1 MFKKILFAT
10 DATPVCEIAAKTAFE
25 LSEKYGS
32 ELILVHVV
40 ADFFQGT
47 CPFVPD
53 MPGKEKT
60 LSVPEYTAFV
70 KEGMKKN
77 YGFLAKRFGD
87 PEYKVIK
94 GKSWEEILKFA
105 LKIKVDCIIMGAHA
119 QKEASAE
126 KTLQKVAQKA
136 HCPVLS
142 IARPCETSFWY
153 FNRIIF
159 GTDFSKASMSAFQFA
174 YKLADY
180 IGCKLHIFHALDIE
194 SSGTGDIPGQK
205 QIEDQIKEA
214 KARIEELYVSQM
226 ENFDN
231 YDMAVWEGIPYV
243 ELLKFARETSG
254 DLIVMAHH
262 TKDIDSEKAFFSHT
276 IDQVVFRSACPVVS
290 VNKYCNF
297 K

>member
-10 DATPVCEIAAKTAFE
+10 DASPVCEIAAKTAFE
-25 LSEKYGS
+25 LAQKYGS
-32 ELILVHVV
+32 ELILLHVD
-40 ADFFQGT
+40 ADSIQGP

-53 MPGKEKT
+53 MSEKEKT
-60 LSVPEYTAFV
+60 LSGPEYTALV
-70 KEGMKKN
+70 KEGMEKS
-77 YGFLAKRFGD
+77 YDFLAKRFGD

-94 GKSWEEILKFA
+94 GKPFKEILNFA
-105 LKIKVDCIIMGAHA
+105 LKTKVDCIIMGAHA
-119 QKEASAE
+119 QRQASA

-159 GTDFSKASMSAFQFA
+159 GTDFSKASMAAFQFA
-174 YKLADY
+174 YKLAEY

-194 SSGTGDIPGQK
+194 SNGPSTCLSQE
-205 QIEDQIKEA
+205 QIENKIKQ
-214 KARIEELYVSQM
+214 ARTKIQEEYVSQM
-226 ENFDN
+226 KNFDN
-231 YDMAVWEGIPYV
+231 YDIAVWEGIPYI

-262 TKDIDSEKAFFSHT
+262 TKDIDPEKAFFSHT
-276 IDQVVFRSACPVVS
+276 IEQVVLRSACPVVS
-290 VNKYCNF
+290 VNP
-297 K
+297 